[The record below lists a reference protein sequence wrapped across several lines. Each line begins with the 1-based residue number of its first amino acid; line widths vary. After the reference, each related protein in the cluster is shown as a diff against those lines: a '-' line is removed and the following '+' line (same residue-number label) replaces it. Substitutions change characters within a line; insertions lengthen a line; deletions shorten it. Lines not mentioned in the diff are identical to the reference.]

1 MRKHGRP
8 EAIVT
13 DRLRSYGAAL
23 KNLGAHARE
32 ETGRWLYDRAEDS
45 HLPFRRRE
53 RAMLR
58 CRGMRSLQKL
68 PLSTPPSS
76 TTSTRNEAFPAET
89 TTRRTELPLPQSGA
103 VSVLNE
109 RQPHCPGRDEVE
121 LVWHHLNA
129 RMRNELLN
137 GEIFCSIREAQILI
151 EQWRRHYNTVRPHS
165 ALGYRLPAPEGII
178 PMDQRPVMR

>member
-1 MRKHGRP
+1 MRRSGSGGGPKAALKSSRKAMRKHGRP

-89 TTRRTELPLPQSGA
+89 SSNWSDTTRPCSNRVRLTLPSRVKPTTFGPVHTL
-103 VSVLNE
+103 VLDHLNQE
-109 RQPHCPGRDEVE
+109 RCLPGRDIFKTDRAAAHAE
-121 LVWHHLNA
+121 
-129 RMRNELLN
+129 RRRLL
-137 GEIFCSIREAQILI
+137 A
-151 EQWRRHYNTVRPHS
+151 
-165 ALGYRLPAPEGII
+165 A
-178 PMDQRPVMR
+178 